1 MTDTLPAV
9 RAFTSQTGRT
19 PTSDEPL
26 SDFPVPRAERRFTA
40 QFPEIGYRGWSPS
53 ESRSTTPDPSLG
65 TPAPPCYRRRRR
77 VPDDASAPP
86 RRSRP

>member
-19 PTSDEPL
+19 PTSVEPL
-26 SDFPVPRAERRFTA
+26 SDFGESRTERRFTA
-40 QFPEIGYRGWSPS
+40 PFPEIGYRGWSPS

-65 TPAPPCYRRRRR
+65 TPAPPCYRRPGR
-77 VPDDASAPP
+77 VPD
-86 RRSRP
+86 